1 MITISITIPSLPA
14 QWILALTFVLSPL
27 MLMSFF
33 RLAGSA
39 ASVIRQLNK

>member
-1 MITISITIPSLPA
+1 MITISIVIPSLPA

-27 MLMSFF
+27 MLMSLF

-39 ASVIRQLNK
+39 AAVIRQVTK